1 MSQLLKVL
9 LVESDINTTL
19 LVDALTNNGFNI
31 LKARYSPLFLSLVK
45 ESRPDVIVIA
55 LDAITEDLI
64 TDLHTLNQQLPLPVI
79 VFSRDDSIETIN
91 KVIQAEVS
99 AYIVDGLAAHRVN
112 SIIQVAVA
120 RFKQRQTMKDALEEA
135 RAQLEDRRQID
146 RAKAILIKTQNFSEH
161 EAYHTLRKLAMDR
174 NITVGEMARNVIAM
188 AELLK

>member
-161 EAYHTLRKLAMDR
+161 EAYHTLRKLAMGR

>member
-1 MSQLLKVL
+1 MLKVL